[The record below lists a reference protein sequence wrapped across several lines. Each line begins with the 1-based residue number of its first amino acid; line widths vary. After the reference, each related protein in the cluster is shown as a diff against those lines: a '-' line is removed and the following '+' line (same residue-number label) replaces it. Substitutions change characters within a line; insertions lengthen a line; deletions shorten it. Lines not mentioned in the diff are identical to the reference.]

1 MRPVRDLVVAVSGA
15 CQLALRD
22 AVEPSDRGVVGL
34 RRGAERCDLLWF
46 EQARRAAP
54 DVERADTRPAEPHAL
69 ARDLVHKRRDV
80 SRAEPR
86 GRGRGGEIAVGTA
99 RRAERYVDIDGD
111 PAHRTWGALP
121 PIPRIDP
128 NGSGSPASAESSA
141 VRPRSISHSRDSCTK
156 ASK

>member
-34 RRGAERCDLLWF
+34 RRGGARAPAPQDLPAAPGPVRDGLLGIGAELKGETQRGAERCDLLWF

-69 ARDLVHKRRDV
+69 ARDLIH
-80 SRAEPR
+80 
-86 GRGRGGEIAVGTA
+86 
-99 RRAERYVDIDGD
+99 
-111 PAHRTWGALP
+111 
-121 PIPRIDP
+121 
-128 NGSGSPASAESSA
+128 
-141 VRPRSISHSRDSCTK
+141 
-156 ASK
+156 